1 MKEFFKSSLFIK
13 MIVIPIIILSII
25 IIKII
30 IYLNIYASN
39 LVERKVKDYAHRMI
53 RLYEIFSRSSIE
65 KGQRE
70 SFQEI
75 VDGFKI
81 MKGVEDVFLMTRD
94 GFMVY
99 KDGEKT
105 VGLPF
110 VRKDGKLFNPNIK
123 YYNETNG
130 LWMRSDWFYK
140 DLKDSKVTELA
151 LKRLNIEDRNCA
163 RCHYTLPK
171 DLKFDER
178 RVALK
183 KDNNFITLYYNIPVN
198 NKCIECHTHWKTDES
213 GGYLGMKINISLEKN
228 KVLSIINKFKIN
240 LWILIF
246 AIVLIFSY
254 YIFAVAKLRNSLAML
269 KNITEDLAKGEG
281 DLTKR
286 VYISS
291 KDEARDI
298 ANNLNIFIEKIQNI
312 VEHLKGTA
320 SSSASVGDDVKK
332 ASKTIENTINKQT
345 ELIKKNEEL
354 TSYIKE
360 NLESVK
366 DSIFSTAKDIKY
378 TQENLSKNIKS
389 LLDTV
394 EEIKDASEKEMSLAK
409 KASEL
414 TKSSSQ
420 IKEIVAIIKDVSDQ
434 TNLLALNA
442 AVEAARAGEHG
453 RGFAVVAD
461 EVRKLAEKTQKSL
474 DEINTV
480 VSLITQGIIEIEN
493 QIKEN
498 SEESNKICEITKN
511 LAVKTNNTMESLN
524 KTIDK
529 VESATK
535 ETSKIDVNIK
545 SLVEISKELIEQAKI
560 SEKVGDNLGKV
571 SNTLYKVVSSLKKD
585 TNKFKT

>member
-13 MIVIPIIILSII
+13 MIVIPIVILII
-25 IIKII
+25 IIIAI
-30 IYLNIYASN
+30 LIYLNIYANN
-39 LVERKVKDYAHRMI
+39 LVEKKVNDYAYKMI
-53 RLYEIFSRSSIE
+53 QLYEIFSRSSIE

-75 VDGFKI
+75 VDGIKI

-110 VRKDGKLFNPNIK
+110 VRKNGKLFNPNIK
-123 YYNETNG
+123 YYNKTNG

-140 DLKDSKVTELA
+140 NLKDSKITELT

-171 DLKFDER
+171 DLEFNEER
-178 RVALK
+178 IAIK
-183 KDNNFITLYYNIPVN
+183 KDGDFITLYYNIPVN
-198 NKCIECHTHWKTDES
+198 NQCIECHTHWKKEES
-213 GGYLGMKINISLEKN
+213 GGYLGLRVNTILEREKI
-228 KVLSIINKFKIN
+228 LSVVNMFKMG
-240 LWILIF
+240 LWILVF
-246 AIVLIFSY
+246 AIILIFSY
-254 YIFAVAKLRNSLAML
+254 YIFAVVKLRNSLVTL
-269 KNITEDLAKGEG
+269 KDVTEDLASGDG

-286 VYISS
+286 VQISS
-291 KDEARDI
+291 KNEARDI
-298 ANNLNIFIEKIQNI
+298 ANNLNIFIEKIQDV
-312 VEHLKGTA
+312 VEHLKDNT
-320 SSSASVGDDVKK
+320 SSSIEVGNNVKE
-332 ASKTIENTINKQT
+332 ASKTIEKTINKQT
-345 ELIKKNEEL
+345 KLIKKNEEL
-354 TSYIKE
+354 ANYIKE

-378 TQENLSKNIKS
+378 TQESLSANIKS
-389 LLDTV
+389 LLNTV
-394 EEIKDASEKEMSLAK
+394 EKIKNASEKEINLTQ
-409 KASEL
+409 KAAEL

-420 IKEIVAIIKDVSDQ
+420 IKEIIAIIKDIADQ

-442 AVEAARAGEHG
+442 AIEAARAGDHG
-453 RGFAVVAD
+453 KGFAVVAD
-461 EVRKLAEKTQKSL
+461 EVKKLAEKTQKSL
-474 DEINTV
+474 SEINNV
-480 VSLITQGIIEIEN
+480 ISLIIQGISEIEN

-498 SEESNKICEITKN
+498 SNESAKICEITKN
-511 LAVKTNNTMESLN
+511 LADKTNNTMNSLN

-529 VESATK
+529 VENATK
-535 ETSKIDVNIK
+535 ETSKIDDNVK

-560 SEKVGDNLGKV
+560 SEKVGNNLGEI
-571 SNTLYKVVSSLKKD
+571 SNTLNDVIISLKKD

>member
-171 DLKFDER
+171 DLNFNKKR
-178 RVALK
+178 IAIK
-183 KDNNFITLYYNIPVN
+183 KDGDFITLYYNLPVN
-198 NKCIECHTHWKTDES
+198 NNCISCHTHWTKEES
-213 GGYLGMKINISLEKN
+213 GGYLGIRINTTLEKN
-228 KVLSIINKFKIN
+228 KILGMINKFGMS
-240 LWILIF
+240 LLILIF
-246 AIVLIFSY
+246 AIVLIFIY
-254 YIFAVAKLRNSLAML
+254 YIFAVGKLRNSLVML
-269 KNITEDLAKGEG
+269 KDITEDLAEGEG

-291 KDEARDI
+291 KDEAKDI
-298 ANNLNIFIEKIQNI
+298 ADNLNLFIEKIQYI
-312 VEHLKGTA
+312 VDNLKNTT
-320 SSSASVGDDVKK
+320 SLSANVGEDVKK
-332 ASKTIENTINKQT
+332 ASKTIEETISKQT
-345 ELIKKNEEL
+345 ELIKENEEF
-354 TSYIKE
+354 TNYIRE
-360 NLESVK
+360 NLNSTK
-366 DSIFSTAKDIKY
+366 NSIFSTAKDIKY
-378 TQENLSKNIKS
+378 TQENLSENIDS
-389 LLDTV
+389 LLETV
-394 EEIKDASEKEMSLAK
+394 EKIKDASEKEMSLTQ

-414 TKSSSQ
+414 NESSSQ
-420 IKEIVAIIKDVSDQ
+420 IKDIVAIIKDIADQ

-442 AVEAARAGEHG
+442 AIEAARAGEHG

-474 DEINTV
+474 NEINTV
-480 VSLITQGIIEIEN
+480 ISLIIQGIIEIEN
-493 QIKEN
+493 QTKEN
-498 SEESNKICEITKN
+498 SEESNKISEITKD
-511 LAVKTNNTMESLN
+511 LADKTNNTMESLN
-524 KTIDK
+524 KTIK
-529 VESATK
+529 EVESVTK
-535 ETSKIDVNIK
+535 ETSKIDNNVK
-545 SLVEISKELIEQAKI
+545 SLTKISKELIEQAKA
-560 SEKVGDNLGKV
+560 SEKVGRNLSKV
-571 SNTLYKVVSSLKKD
+571 SNTLHNVVNSLKED